1 VTGLHSSAADP
12 VSFDVSGKHV
22 LITGGTGGIGM
33 AFAHAFAAR
42 GSLVIACDIKPPAG
56 PMPHEGVRFE
66 ELDVRDESAVNALA
80 AKTPRLDVLI
90 HCAGTLVPFKE
101 HEPAVFEKIVDI
113 HLFGNVRLAAAF
125 RPLLK
130 ASRGCIINIG
140 SMYSYFGNA
149 RVPAYAAAKTAVMS
163 LTKSLAIAYAD
174 DGIRV
179 NAIAPGWIDTEI
191 SKGGQKD
198 EAFNATVMAR
208 LPAKRWSPPA
218 ELAGTAIFLASAAS
232 RLVNGVM
239 IPVDGGYVAS

>member
-1 VTGLHSSAADP
+1 MQPTPADP
-12 VSFDVSGKHV
+12 ISFDVSGKHV

-33 AFAHAFAAR
+33 AFAQAFSAR
-42 GSLVIACDIKPPAG
+42 GASVIVCDIKPPADKL
-56 PMPHEGVRFE
+56 PHEAIRFE
-66 ELDVRDESAVNALA
+66 QLDVRDEAAINALA
-80 AKTPRLDVLI
+80 AKLSRLDVLI
-90 HCAGTLVPFKE
+90 HCAGTLTPFKE
-101 HEPAVFEKIVDI
+101 HQPAVFEKIVDI

-130 ASRGCIINIG
+130 ESRGCIINIG

-149 RVPAYAAAKTAVMS
+149 RIPAYAAAKTAVMS
-163 LTKSLAIAYAD
+163 LTKSLAIAYAE

-191 SKGGQKD
+191 SKGGQND

-208 LPAKRWSPPA
+208 LPAKRWAPPV
-218 ELAGTAIFLASAAS
+218 ELAGTAIFLASPAS
-232 RLVNGVM
+232 SLVNGVM

>member
-1 VTGLHSSAADP
+1 MESSPADSISFS
-12 VSFDVSGKHV
+12 VSDKHV

-33 AFAHAFAAR
+33 AFAKAFAAR
-42 GSLVIACDIKPPAG
+42 GSEVIVCDIKPPAEKL
-56 PMPHEGVRFE
+56 PHEKIRFE
-66 ELDVRDESAVNALA
+66 QLDVRDESAINALA
-80 AKTPRLDVLI
+80 ARLSRLDVLI

-101 HEPAVFEKIVDI
+101 HQPAVFERIVDI

-130 ASRGCIINIG
+130 ESKGCIINIG
-140 SMYSYFGNA
+140 SMYSYFGNG
-149 RVPAYAAAKTAVMS
+149 RVPAYAAAKTAVLS
-163 LTKSLAIAYAD
+163 LTKSLAIAYAE

-191 SKGGQKD
+191 SKGGQND

-208 LPAKRWSPPA
+208 LPTKSWAPPI

-232 RLVNGVM
+232 NLVNGVM

>member
-1 VTGLHSSAADP
+1 MDSNAVDP
-12 VSFDVSGKHV
+12 LSFDVSGKHV

-33 AFAHAFAAR
+33 AFAQAFADR
-42 GSLVIACDIKPPAG
+42 GSHVVVSDIKPPAE
-56 PMPHEGVRFE
+56 PLRHERMRFE
-66 ELDVRDESAVNALA
+66 MLDVRDEAAVNALA
-80 AKTPRLDVLI
+80 AKMEKLDVLI

-101 HEPAVFEKIVDI
+101 HQPGVFEKIVDI

-125 RPLLK
+125 RPHLK
-130 ASRGCIINIG
+130 ERRGCIINIG
-140 SMYSYFGNA
+140 SMYSYFGNG

-163 LTKSLAIAYAD
+163 LTKSLAIAYAE

-191 SKGGQKD
+191 SKGGQND

-208 LPAKRWSPPA
+208 LPSKRWSPPV
-218 ELAGTAIFLASAAS
+218 ELAGTALFLASAAS
-232 RLVNGVM
+232 SLVNGVM

>member
-1 VTGLHSSAADP
+1 MMEAGQPDP
-12 VSFDVSGKHV
+12 ISFDVAGKHV

-33 AFAHAFAAR
+33 AFAKAFAQR
-42 GSLVIACDIKPPAG
+42 GSRVTVCDIKPPAA
-56 PMPHEGVRFE
+56 PLPHDSIRFE
-66 ELDVRDESAVNALA
+66 ELDVRDEAAINALA
-80 AKTPRLDVLI
+80 EKLPRLDVLI

-101 HEPAVFEKIVDI
+101 HQPAVFEKIVDI

-125 RPLLK
+125 RAHLK
-130 ASRGCIINIG
+130 ATRGCIINIG

-163 LTKSLAIAYAD
+163 LTKSLAIAYAE

-191 SKGGQKD
+191 SKGGQND

-208 LPAKRWSPPA
+208 LPTKQWSPPV
-218 ELAGTAIFLASAAS
+218 ELAGTALFLASAAS
-232 RLVNGVM
+232 KLVNGVM